1 MYCAEHCCTRDCG
14 AESLALGSIHVGH
27 GPASQSVQTPHPTPM
42 VLAIKACGHDF
53 LPRLSALG
61 ECCRPAAVSHSA
73 GDLTTAAVSKLHQ
86 TSHLA

>member
-1 MYCAEHCCTRDCG
+1 MLYCAEQLLHARLRG
-14 AESLALGSIHVGH
+14 SESGIGFHSRRH
-27 GPASQSVQTPHPTPM
+27 GPRRKPFKRRTTPM

-53 LPRLSALG
+53 LPRLFALG